1 MRFLLA
7 TLGSLGDLH
16 PFLAVGRAMRERGHE
31 VILASHPHY
40 RPKAEALGLR
50 FAPIRPEEPD
60 WGAQPGLV
68 ERLMD
73 ARRGTETVFREF
85 VLSCLPETTAD
96 LAAVAGEAD
105 VLVSHP
111 LTLSVPLLA
120 EKLGRP
126 WASTA
131 LAPISLFSAHDP
143 PALPP
148 MPWLAGARAWGAAG
162 RGLVRGIFGLGAL
175 VSRRWLGP
183 WHLARA
189 ELGLPPSRDN
199 PIMAAQHSAGLVL
212 ALFSRHFAPPA
223 PDWPSRTVATGFPF
237 FDGDEAAPPDL
248 ARFLDAGPPPLV
260 FALGSSAVKAA
271 GDFYELALAAA
282 RQLGRRAA
290 LVTGPHPAN
299 RPPSAAGDPAV
310 LCLDHAPYSALFPH
324 AALNVHQGGVGTTSQ
339 ALRAGRPML
348 VVPFAHD
355 QFDNAA
361 RCVRLGV
368 ARSIPRRRL
377 SVPRLVA
384 ALGALLGDSSVSAAA
399 ARVAAAVGVEDGPGV
414 AADAL
419 VALGKDRP
427 AKRLPTG

>member
-16 PFLAVGRAMRERGHE
+16 PFLAVGRALRERGHE

-60 WGAQPGLV
+60 WAAQPGLV

-96 LAAVAGEAD
+96 LAAVAEEAD

-143 PALPP
+143 PALPL
-148 MPWLAGARAWGAAG
+148 MAWLAGMRAWGAAG

-175 VSRRWLGP
+175 ISRRWLGP
-183 WHLARA
+183 WHQARA
-189 ELGLPPSRDN
+189 GLGLPPSREN

-212 ALFSRHFAPPA
+212 ALFSRCFAPPA
-223 PDWPSRTVATGFPF
+223 PDWPPGTVATGFPF
-237 FDGDEAAPPDL
+237 FDGDEPATPEL
-248 ARFLDAGPPPLV
+248 ARFLDAGSPPLV
-260 FALGSSAVKAA
+260 FALGSSAVKTA
-271 GDFYELALAAA
+271 GDFYELALVAA
-282 RQLGRRAA
+282 RQLGRRAV
-290 LVTGPHPAN
+290 LVTGPHPVN
-299 RPPSAAGDPAV
+299 RPSSAAGDPAV
-310 LCLDHAPYSALFPH
+310 LCVDHAPYSVLFPRG
-324 AALNVHQGGVGTTSQ
+324 ALNVHQGGIGTTSQ
-339 ALRAGRPML
+339 ALRAGRPTL

-368 ARSIPRRRL
+368 ARTISRRRL
-377 SVPRLVA
+377 SLPRLVA
-384 ALGALLGDSSVSAAA
+384 SLAALLDDAAVAASAS
-399 ARVAAAVGVEDGPGV
+399 RVAAAVGAEDGSGT
-414 AADAL
+414 AAEAL
-419 VALGKDRP
+419 VALGRDPLTERST
-427 AKRLPTG
+427 RR